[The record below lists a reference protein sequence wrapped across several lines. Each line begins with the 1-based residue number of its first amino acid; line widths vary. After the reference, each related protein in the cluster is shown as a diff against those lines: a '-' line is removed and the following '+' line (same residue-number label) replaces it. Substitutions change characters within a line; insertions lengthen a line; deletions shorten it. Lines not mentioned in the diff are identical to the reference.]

1 MTKYRIIVDM
11 YENKSESRMEWEF
24 ESPVLCSLENI
35 SDELVIKQGKLRI
48 IKKIGITEYNKYFV
62 KAIPEEFDVEL
73 TATKN
78 IVFGFEDTILLFQG
92 VNYISIE
99 NLKSDIFIQ
108 YIINSPFTDGLAMQ
122 SDLKAEL
129 AIKNAEISAKVSKNE
144 IISEINLS
152 PEVAK
157 IQAEKIKLEGYTTI
171 NGGFSVDLQGNMS
184 CQDATINGGL
194 VVRDGLYACLVF
206 KNISDFDVFSN
217 NYTSI
222 GGLVKAGYNRLG
234 WATPTSPFG
243 YHRLPIMIPFSLP
256 TGFDVE
262 YAEVSIEHQ
271 SVNWLN
277 VLFGSGIG
285 GNNDYRNFNNS
296 KVKDIELYVNA
307 MPPDTTTSLNFKET
321 TGSPSEDVET
331 FMITKVTN
339 AWGIGLSEINFTNGL
354 KRATS
359 INIKNYVQGI
369 EDGIVAIAPKIKVIP
384 PGTGDGASDW
394 PESKVGRES
403 TALMSG
409 ALYIYGYLK
418 MVNND

>member
-24 ESPVLCSLENI
+24 ESPLLCSLENI

-194 VVRDGLYACLVF
+194 VVGTGLYSCLVF
-206 KNISDFDVFSN
+206 RPTQSLEILNDIQTIAGLQKTGYASYIAGFSN
-217 NYTSI
+217 VAGRLPVLIPYKLPNNFTI
-222 GGLVKAGYNRLG
+222 VKA
-234 WATPTSPFG
+234 
-243 YHRLPIMIPFSLP
+243 
-256 TGFDVE
+256 
-262 YAEVSIEHQ
+262 EVLVEHQ
-271 SVNWLN
+271 SVNW
-277 VLFGSGIG
+277 VDIQPSTGSPFTV
-285 GNNDYRNFNNS
+285 NNAR
-296 KVKDIELYVNA
+296 VKDLNLFA
-307 MPPDTTTSLNFKET
+307 NTMPPNTTTSV
-321 TGSPSEDVET
+321 P
-331 FMITKVTN
+331 ITMFSGVTQANPAPYLTIKVTN
-339 AWGIGLSEINFTNGL
+339 AWGNGSDDYNFGNGYQTKTTIDIKSYLEGLQEGVVGL
-354 KRATS
+354 
-359 INIKNYVQGI
+359 
-369 EDGIVAIAPKIKVIP
+369 APKVETITDNEVLL
-384 PGTGDGASDW
+384 W
-394 PESKVGRES
+394 QS

-409 ALYIYGYLK
+409 TLYIYGMLGRE
-418 MVNND
+418 

>member
-194 VVRDGLYACLVF
+194 VVGTGLYSCLVF
-206 KNISDFDVFSN
+206 TPTVSAEFWEDYS
-217 NYTSI
+217 SI
-222 GGLVKAGYNRLG
+222 GGLQKVGYYIYPYGNY
-234 WATPTSPFG
+234 SPERH
-243 YHRLPIMIPFSLP
+243 YRVPVVIPFHLP
-256 TGFDVE
+256 NGF
-262 YAEVSIEHQ
+262 EVTEANLFVEHQ
-271 SVNWLN
+271 TVKWDDSSTISKAEGLRVYLN
-277 VLFGSGIG
+277 TL
-285 GNNDYRNFNNS
+285 
-296 KVKDIELYVNA
+296 
-307 MPPDTTTSLNFKET
+307 PPQS
-321 TGSPSEDVET
+321 S
-331 FMITKVTN
+331 
-339 AWGIGLSEINFTNGL
+339 
-354 KRATS
+354 TS
-359 INIKNYVQGI
+359 INFSVIHGQEAAPLNQYFTNQVSGVWADGSNGRTFANGYRTEKTRDFSNYIRGMQSGT
-369 EDGIVAIAPKIKVIP
+369 VAIAPV
-384 PGTGDGASDW
+384 TSYVSDYK
-394 PESKVGRES
+394 SNSSLLNAK
-403 TALMSG
+403 
-409 ALYIYGYLK
+409 LYIYGYLK
-418 MVNND
+418 RGQ